1 MHIVSA
7 TKFPPYILEIK
18 IINESK
24 ILMEGKLPNLRG
36 CDNAIIGKF
45 FAGHR
50 GELCEP
56 YLTWRS

>member
-18 IINESK
+18 KINESK

-50 GELCEP
+50 GELSGP
-56 YLTWRS
+56 A